1 MNVTEIYCD
10 VDDFCKV
17 FLPAWLGSLL
27 PERQNQRQRTLRM
40 SPAEVMTLLIWFQG
54 SNYRDFK
61 HYYIDYVAGVLTR
74 EFPNQVSYNRLIEL
88 AQSVLIP
95 LCAYLHTRR
104 VSSRGI
110 ALVDSTPI
118 RVGHNRRIGRHRTF
132 ASLAQRG
139 KDSVDWFYGF
149 KLHLIVDDRGELVSF
164 FVTPGNVD
172 ERQGLS
178 KMAKFIKGK
187 LFGDKGYISKAL
199 AEELWDKGV
208 QLFTR
213 VRRNMKPV
221 VLDDFDNV
229 LLRKRSLIETINDQL
244 KNIAQLEH
252 SRHRSITGFMLK
264 LVAALV
270 AYSFL
275 PKKPSL
281 KLSLNAQSI
290 MVVDEDNCFYT
301 SQ

>member
-17 FLPAWLGSLL
+17 FLPVWQASLL
-27 PERQNQRQRTLRM
+27 PEKQNKRQRAFRM
-40 SPAEVMTLLIWFQG
+40 SPAEVMTLLILFQS
-54 SNYRDFK
+54 SNHRDFK
-61 HYYIDYVAGVLTR
+61 HYYTNHVACVLKR
-74 EFPNQVSYNRLIEL
+74 EFPNRVSYNRFIEL

-110 ALVDSTPI
+110 AFVDSTPI
-118 RVGHNRRIGRHRTF
+118 KICHNRRIERHRTF
-132 ASLAQRG
+132 AGLAQRG

-172 ERQGLS
+172 ERKGLR
-178 KMAKFIKGK
+178 KMAQFIKGK

-208 QLFTR
+208 QLVTR

-221 VLDDFDNV
+221 VLDNFDNI

-244 KNIAQLEH
+244 KNIVQLEH
-252 SRHRSITGFMLK
+252 SRHRSITGFMLN

-270 AYSFL
+270 AYSFQ

-281 KLSLNAQSI
+281 KLSINHQA
-290 MVVDEDNCFYT
+290 MVVVDEDNCFYT
-301 SQ
+301 PQ

>member
-17 FLPAWLGSLL
+17 LLPAWQTSRL
-27 PERQNQRQRTLRM
+27 PEKPNKRQRAFRM
-40 SPAEVMTLLIWFQG
+40 SPAEVMTLLIWFQS
-54 SNYRDFK
+54 SNYHDFK
-61 HYYIDYVAGVLTR
+61 HYYTNHVADVLKR
-74 EFPNQVSYNRLIEL
+74 EFPNRVSYNRFIEL

-110 ALVDSTPI
+110 ALVDSTP
-118 RVGHNRRIGRHRTF
+118 VKVCHNRRIGRHRTL
-132 ASLAQRG
+132 AGLAQRG

-149 KLHLIVDDRGELVSF
+149 KLHLLVDDRGELVSF

-172 ERQGLS
+172 ERQGLR

-199 AEELWDKGV
+199 AEELGDKGV
-208 QLFTR
+208 QLVTR

-221 VLDDFDNV
+221 VRDDFDNL
-229 LLRKRSLIETINDQL
+229 LLRKRTLIETINDQL

-252 SRHRSITGFMLK
+252 SRHRSITGFMLN

-270 AYSFL
+270 AYSFQ
-275 PKKPSL
+275 PNKPSI
-281 KLSLNAQSI
+281 KLSLNNQA
-290 MVVDEDNCFYT
+290 MVVVDGDNCFYT

>member
-17 FLPAWLGSLL
+17 FLPVWQASLL
-27 PERQNQRQRTLRM
+27 PEKQNKRQRAFRM
-40 SPAEVMTLLIWFQG
+40 SPAEVMTLLILFQS
-54 SNYRDFK
+54 SNHRDFK
-61 HYYIDYVAGVLTR
+61 HYYTNHVACVLKQ
-74 EFPNQVSYNRLIEL
+74 EFPNRVSYNRFIEL

-110 ALVDSTPI
+110 AFVDSTPI
-118 RVGHNRRIGRHRTF
+118 KICHNRRIERHRTF
-132 ASLAQRG
+132 AGLAQRG

-172 ERQGLS
+172 ERKGLR
-178 KMAKFIKGK
+178 KMAQFIKGK

-208 QLFTR
+208 QLVTR

-221 VLDDFDNV
+221 VLDNFDNI

-244 KNIAQLEH
+244 KNIVQLEH
-252 SRHRSITGFMLK
+252 SRHRSITGFMLN

-270 AYSFL
+270 AYSFQ

-281 KLSLNAQSI
+281 KLSINHQA
-290 MVVDEDNCFYT
+290 MVVVDEDNCFYT
-301 SQ
+301 PQ